1 MALNLLSRWYKREE
15 AQKRFTLLFCST
27 GLAGAFGGL
36 LAYAISKLEGKAGL
50 PSWRWVFVI
59 GVSLFPLPMVVDL
72 IDFAISEGL
81 MTVGCAVVVFFLIS
95 DFPEESRWLSDDEK
109 AFVKARLAEDTG
121 DSQLNVHPTWREA
134 LGVLR
139 DFKLVLGGLAYFGLI
154 VPGASYAY
162 FAPAIIRSL
171 GYSPVMTQLYSV
183 PPWAVS
189 FALSMA
195 AAAAS
200 DHYKRKFIFILPLL
214 LISVVGIIVLL
225 NVHESVDVRYGALFI
240 SMMGGFAALPIILCW
255 FSVNREPTSVTSFD
269 FII

>member
-1 MALNLLSRWYKREE
+1 MSRWYKREE

-36 LAYAISKLEGKAGL
+36 LAYAISKLDGKAGL

-59 GVSLFPLPMVVDL
+59 GASVFSLHVVVHL
-72 IDFAISEGL
+72 IDTAISEGL

-95 DFPEESRWLSDDEK
+95 DFPEESGWLSDEEK

-121 DSQLNVHPTWREA
+121 DSQLNAHPTWREV
-134 LGVLR
+134 LGVLK

-154 VPGASYAY
+154 VPGSGYAY

-189 FALSMA
+189 FVLSMA
-195 AAAAS
+195 AATAS
-200 DHYKRKFIFILPLL
+200 DYYKRKYIFILPLL

-225 NVHESVDVRYGALFI
+225 NVHDSVKVMYGALFL

-255 FSVNREPTSVTSFD
+255 FSVNREPTSMTSSD
-269 FII
+269 FIV